1 MGMVGGLTML
11 IAQITDIHIGF
22 DPENPDEYNLQRLRA
37 VVARIASGPNK
48 PDLVML
54 TGDLTEW
61 GDAESYATLVAELA
75 PLTMPVWPMVG
86 NHDLRAPLLAAF
98 PQVQC
103 DGDFIQYSIELPNLR
118 VLMLDTLEEGR
129 QGGAFCASRAAWLS
143 AELAAQPKTP
153 TLVAL
158 HHPPFESGI
167 RWLDGAADE
176 PWMARF
182 AAAITGHR
190 QIVGIISGHLHRTI
204 ATGFGGI
211 PTIVAPSTAPAVALD
226 LTAIDPAGPDGRA
239 MISDEPPG
247 YALHRWDGTR
257 LISHFEA
264 VADWRV
270 FARYDAGMQELV
282 AQIAAERP

>member
-1 MGMVGGLTML
+1 ML

-22 DPENPDEYNLQRLRA
+22 DPGNPDEYNLQRLRA
-37 VVARIASGPNK
+37 VIARVASAPNR
-48 PDLVML
+48 PDLVLL

-61 GDAESYATLVAELA
+61 GDAASYSRLVAELA
-75 PLTMPVWPMVG
+75 SLTMPVWPMAG
-86 NHDLRAPLLAAF
+86 NHDLRGPLLAAF
-98 PQVQC
+98 PHVKC
-103 DGDFIQYSIELPNLR
+103 AGEYLQYAIDLPGFR

-129 QGGAFCASRAAWLS
+129 HGGAFCEARAAWLS
-143 AELAAQPKTP
+143 AELAAQPGTP

-167 RWLDGAADE
+167 HWLDGAARE

-182 AAAITGHR
+182 AAAIAGHD
-190 QIVGIISGHLHRTI
+190 QIVGIVSGHLHRTI
-204 ATGFGGI
+204 ATGFGGV

-226 LTAIDPAGPDGRA
+226 LTAIDPTAPDDRA
-239 MISDEPPG
+239 MITDEPPG
-247 YALHRWDGTR
+247 YAIHRWDGER

-270 FARYDAGMQELV
+270 FASYDAGMQELV
-282 AQIAAERP
+282 RMIGAERP